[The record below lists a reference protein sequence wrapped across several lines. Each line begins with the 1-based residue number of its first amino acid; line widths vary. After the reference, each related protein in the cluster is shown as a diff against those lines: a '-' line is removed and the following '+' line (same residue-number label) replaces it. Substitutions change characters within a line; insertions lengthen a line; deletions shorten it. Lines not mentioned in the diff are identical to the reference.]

1 MKSDSAKV
9 SGCPDLQMNLFSQ
22 KKSSLDGCA
31 RGVAWTNWDHQTTWG
46 YVDATVPTHP
56 WPVPLHSGQV
66 ICKKSYWNLSDLPP
80 LPCPHTHW
88 IPSSQIPH
96 VASQTT
102 APPAAPDTH

>member
-46 YVDATVPTHP
+46 SVDATVPTHP
-56 WPVPLHSGQV
+56 WPQLSG
-66 ICKKSYWNLSDLPP
+66 CWD
-80 LPCPHTHW
+80 PHGALLYLFL
-88 IPSSQIPH
+88 
-96 VASQTT
+96 ASG
-102 APPAAPDTH
+102 